1 MADALRSNSHRQQ
14 GYTLIEL
21 MVSSVVLGLAVVG
34 TTTLWR
40 NGQEFEQQ
48 GDVRRQAFQALV
60 GAMEAPEY
68 HFSRYATA
76 ANWSGTVLLD
86 SGTTSSVTCNLAV
99 VVSPEDSV
107 LWGTGADMNRIRF
120 KHVTGTVTW
129 PLPGKPD
136 SIESLQLKK
145 RLVRVKL

>member
-1 MADALRSNSHRQQ
+1 MANAPRSRSHRQQ

-40 NGQEFEQQ
+40 NGREFEQQ

-76 ANWSGTVLLD
+76 ANWSGTALLD
-86 SGTTSSVTCNLAV
+86 SGTTSSVTGNLTLE
-99 VVSPEDSV
+99 VSPERSD
-107 LWGTGADMNRIRF
+107 LWGTGADMNLVHY
-120 KHVTGTVTW
+120 KSVTGKITW
-129 PLPGKPD
+129 TLAGKPD
-136 SIESLQLKK
+136 SLKLTK
-145 RLVRVKL
+145 RLARVKL